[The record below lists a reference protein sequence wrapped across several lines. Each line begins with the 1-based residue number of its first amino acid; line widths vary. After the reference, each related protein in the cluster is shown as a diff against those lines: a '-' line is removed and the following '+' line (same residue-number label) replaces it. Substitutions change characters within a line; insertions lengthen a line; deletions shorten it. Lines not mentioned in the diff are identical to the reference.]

1 MSDRAT
7 AMILAM
13 FAADSLALGAHWIYD
28 TDLIDKRFGR
38 VERYLKPDKN
48 SYHEARALGEFTHYG
63 DQTLCLLA
71 SLAENN
77 GFSLQAFADSCE
89 EEFFDFCY

>member
-48 SYHEARALGEFTHYG
+48 S
-63 DQTLCLLA
+63 
-71 SLAENN
+71 
-77 GFSLQAFADSCE
+77 
-89 EEFFDFCY
+89 